1 MKKTLTAIWS
11 YFKKFGEFV
20 ASIVNFILLL
30 PVYFVGVGLSAV
42 LLKIKKE
49 KQLPLELHEE
59 KGSESY
65 WKVYDLGTKAKET
78 YKRMF

>member
-11 YFKKFGEFV
+11 CFKKFGEFV

-30 PVYFVGVGLSAV
+30 PVYFGGVGLSAL
-42 LLKIKKE
+42 LLKLKKE
-49 KQLPLELHEE
+49 EPLDIQPKKEQ
-59 KGSESY
+59 ESY
-65 WKVYDLGTKAKET
+65 WKAYDLGTKAKET